1 MNSLILRFLSLYSF
15 LSQKIHEAWAVLFPV
30 NYIKRIYRK
39 TLNRRIDLQKPRDF
53 NEKIEWLKIYSDTSM
68 WTDLADK
75 YKVREYVNNCGL
87 DNILPKLYGTWERAE
102 DIDFGQ
108 LPDKFVIKTNH
119 GYKKTIIVQ
128 DKSRA
133 DLEAIRGRLKKWLK
147 ERYGLRSFEPHYWN
161 IRRLIIAEEYL
172 IDTSSSS
179 LSTSLIDYKIFCING
194 EPEIVVVLADRGNMT
209 DGLTQRGS
217 EQGLRAGVYDID
229 WNIRNDVVSQ
239 NLFAHGESLIIPR
252 PQTFSRMVEVC
263 RLLSKPFP
271 VVRVDLYQ
279 VNNQVYFGEM
289 TFTPGGNRN
298 YFTQEY
304 FLELGSK
311 IDLTSVKRRTRRFII

>member
-1 MNSLILRFLSLYSF
+1 MKSLALQLSNIYSF
-15 LSQKIHEAWAVLFPV
+15 LSQRLHEFWAVLFPV
-30 NYIKRIYRK
+30 SYIKRIYRK
-39 TLNRRIDLQKPRDF
+39 TLNRRIDLKNPRDF

-68 WTDLADK
+68 WTELADK
-75 YKVREYVNNCGL
+75 YKVREYVKNCGL
-87 DNILPKLYGTWERAE
+87 DNILPILYGTWERAE
-102 DIDFGQ
+102 DIDFGR

-119 GYKKTIIVQ
+119 GFKKTIIVQ

-133 DLEAIRGRLKKWLK
+133 NLEAIRGQLNKWIQ

-161 IRRLIIAEEYL
+161 IKRLIIAEEYL
-172 IDTSSSS
+172 IDNSSSS
-179 LSTSLIDYKIFCING
+179 QSTSLIDYKFSCING

-209 DGLTQRGS
+209 DGLTQKKS
-217 EQGLRAGVYDID
+217 VQGLRAGVYDIE

-239 NLFAHGESLIIPR
+239 NMFAHGESLIIPR
-252 PQTFSRMVEVC
+252 PQAFSRMVEVC
-263 RLLSKPFP
+263 RILSKPFP

-279 VNNQVYFGEM
+279 VNSQVYFGEM

-311 IDLTSVKRRTRRFII
+311 IDLSSVKIRTGKFII

>member
-1 MNSLILRFLSLYSF
+1 MNSLMLQISPFISF
-15 LSQKIHEAWAVLFPV
+15 LSRKLHEAWAVLFPV
-30 NYIKRIYRK
+30 SYIKRIYRK
-39 TLNRRIDLQKPRDF
+39 TLNRRIDLKKPADF

-75 YKVREYVNNCGL
+75 YKVREYVHSCGL

-102 DIDFGQ
+102 DIDFGK

-119 GYKKTIIVQ
+119 GFKKTIIVQ
-128 DKSRA
+128 DKGRA
-133 DLEAIRGRLKKWLK
+133 DLETIRGQLKKWLK

-161 IRRLIIAEEYL
+161 IQRLIIAEEYL

-179 LSTSLIDYKIFCING
+179 LSTSLIDYKFSCING

-209 DGLTQRGS
+209 DGLTQSKS

-239 NLFAHGESLIIPR
+239 NMFAHGESLIIPR
-252 PQTFSRMVEVC
+252 PHTFSRMVEVC
-263 RLLSKPFP
+263 RILAKPFP

-298 YFTQEY
+298 YFTPEY

-311 IDLTSVKRRTRRFII
+311 IDLTSVKRRTRRFIV